1 MRRLFY
7 RATFFTPVCLIVYAS
22 WGSADQWPS
31 VAIPSQN
38 AANLTAAS
46 TRPPDGD
53 VSTRAEHVVRALTAG
68 GSNDMALDFFLPLD
82 PFLAVK
88 DMNGARRYH
97 AQLVQMYRRD
107 MDGYRAQFAPGATVE
122 FVRFVRSNTCTW
134 MSIGREANRLPYWSC
149 YGSRL
154 IVRVNRREVSLRVHV
169 LINWGDQWYVTHL
182 DRIRPRTPST
192 AATGAVGVGT
202 QAADP

>member
-1 MRRLFY
+1 MRRLLSLTP
-7 RATFFTPVCLIVYAS
+7 RLTSLCLTFYAS
-22 WGSADQWPS
+22 AGQADQWPNI
-31 VAIPSQN
+31 AIPAQN
-38 AANLTAAS
+38 AAALTAAS
-46 TRPPDGD
+46 ARPADGD
-53 VSTRAEHVVRALTAG
+53 VSTRAEHVVRALAG
-68 GSNDMALDFFLPLD
+68 GNSDAALDFFLPLE

-97 AQLVQMYRRD
+97 EQLVRAYRRD
-107 MDGYRAQFAPGATVE
+107 MDGYRAQFAAGATVE

-182 DRIRPRTPST
+182 DRVQHRTST
-192 AATGAVGVGT
+192 AAVTGAAAVGRAT
-202 QAADP
+202 AAP